1 MAANSVKEA
10 APKSGINYYYKAD
23 WLTVVMSA
31 VGVFA
36 IVAFAIWF
44 PLWLKKKYNL

>member
-1 MAANSVKEA
+1 MAAA
-10 APKSGINYYYKAD
+10 KSPQVDSQPGIKYYYTAD
-23 WLTVVMSA
+23 WITVGMSA